1 MELAEQIS
9 MVLLVF
15 AILGG
20 TVWFLKKRG
29 MASLSL
35 PLRKSGRTRQLEV
48 LERVTLTPQ
57 HALHLVRV
65 ADKVLLIGT
74 APTACTLLDTP
85 PPQKEFSSSLAE
97 QMARIAE

>member
-1 MELAEQIS
+1 MEIAEQVS

-20 TVWFLKKRG
+20 LVWFLKRRG
-29 MASLSL
+29 MATFAL
-35 PLRKSGRTRQLEV
+35 PMRKSGKTRQLEV
-48 LERVTLTPQ
+48 LERVALSPQ

-85 PPQKEFSSSLAE
+85 PQQKDFSTSLAE
-97 QMARIAE
+97 QMSRISQ